1 MAESRRLTEHVAQRV
16 DPLPVQRRFKVKRGK
31 PLARKTPMKRSPMRR
46 SGRKSKY
53 KRRARDVDFML
64 WVKKQ
69 PCAVRAMMR
78 PRTPARVVSLPAA
91 IGTAHDTVVAL
102 LCYGRVQAD
111 HAGRRGIGQK
121 ADDKTCIPLCEK
133 HHAARNDFTGMFKTW
148 DQAMMRTWLAKQV
161 EETQAEFRKCGALG
175 TEDGHCKRCGLV
187 PYEGSE
193 CPPGFLSD
201 DAIGVSRG

>member
-1 MAESRRLTEHVAQRV
+1 
-16 DPLPVQRRFKVKRGK
+16 
-31 PLARKTPMKRSPMRR
+31 MKRSPMRR

-53 KRRARDVDFML
+53 KRRERDVDFML
-64 WVKKQ
+64 WVNRQ
-69 PCAVRAMMR
+69 PCAV
-78 PRTPARVVSLPAA
+78 PTFF
-91 IGTAHDTVVAL
+91 GTDFSSGPSR

-148 DQAMMRTWLAKQV
+148 DQAMMRTWLARQV
-161 EETQAEFRKCGALG
+161 EATQAEFRKCGALG

-187 PYEGSE
+187 PHEGCE